1 MAHIIIY
8 IFHICPEFPK
18 KSSNNLL
25 LLPHHLSH
33 HLQPCFPLNAPP
45 SKQPIALT
53 QKPPTQPQILVKETL
68 DHPTIPSV
76 PGLNSQHVPHQFPRF
91 NLNPFPK
98 AELLFFV
105 DVLEKVPVGCEHSMD
120 EDWAFTSTGESVEAE
135 GQTAVKERELD
146 VVRSSVAENKKKG
159 EEGKEG
165 QISPE

>member
-1 MAHIIIY
+1 M
-8 IFHICPEFPK
+8 
-18 KSSNNLL
+18 
-25 LLPHHLSH
+25 
-33 HLQPCFPLNAPP
+33 
-45 SKQPIALT
+45 
-53 QKPPTQPQILVKETL
+53 
-68 DHPTIPSV
+68 
-76 PGLNSQHVPHQFPRF
+76 
-91 NLNPFPK
+91 
-98 AELLFFV
+98 FFV